1 MSKKTL
7 LVAQLFLAFKSYGF
21 SEDPTTMF
29 SASKNFTNQTTVT
42 WETVDNVQ
50 EACEKGS
57 RKRGYGGFKYPVEAC
72 SFWNKS
78 TCHVITAKKVNF
90 HTLGHE
96 IRHCFQGAFHG
107 EK

>member
-1 MSKKTL
+1 MRFQILLTAMLSLTL
-7 LVAQLFLAFKSYGF
+7 NSHAYY
-21 SEDPTTMF
+21 EDPHQAFPT
-29 SASKNFTNQTTVT
+29 SKNMTNQTTVT
-42 WETVDNVQ
+42 WEAVDNVQ
-50 EACEKGS
+50 VACEKGS
-57 RKRGYGGFKYPVEAC
+57 HKRGYGGFNYPVEAC

-96 IRHCFQGAFHG
+96 IRHCFQGAFHS